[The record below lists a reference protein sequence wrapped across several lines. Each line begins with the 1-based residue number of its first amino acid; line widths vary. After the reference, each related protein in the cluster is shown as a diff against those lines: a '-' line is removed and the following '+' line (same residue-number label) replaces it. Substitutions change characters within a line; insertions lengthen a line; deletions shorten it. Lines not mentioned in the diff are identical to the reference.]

1 MILYIREEIKIKI
14 KEEDIEEDNILQECT
29 VLYDY
34 KDGFI
39 IIREQKVVLDEFKM
53 NELFDE
59 VFSEYDIEYGYYG
72 GAGCE
77 FSISVYAR
85 P

>member
-1 MILYIREEIKIKI
+1 MILYIREEIKI

-29 VLYDY
+29 VLYNY

-39 IIREQKVVLDEFKM
+39 TIKEQKVVLDEFKM

-59 VFSEYDIEYGYYG
+59 VFSGYAIEYGYYG
-72 GAGCE
+72 GAGCD
-77 FSISVYAR
+77 FSLSVYAR
-85 P
+85 PE